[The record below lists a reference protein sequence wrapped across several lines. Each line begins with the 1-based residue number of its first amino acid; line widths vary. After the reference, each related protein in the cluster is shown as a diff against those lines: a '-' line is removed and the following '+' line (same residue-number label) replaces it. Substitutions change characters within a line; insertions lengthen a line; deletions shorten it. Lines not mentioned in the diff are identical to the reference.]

1 MHTIEPKAST
11 EATSPSIRIRSG
23 RDAAAAVKQSAVWP
37 VSGESRIDRIARR
50 AHEIYEA
57 RGGRNGK
64 ALEDWLEAER
74 DIDNAGVT

>member
-1 MHTIEPKAST
+1 MHTIEQKAST
-11 EATSPSIRIRSG
+11 EAASPSIRIRSG
-23 RDAAAAVKQSAVWP
+23 DAAAAVPQSAVWP

-64 ALEDWLEAER
+64 AVEDWLEAER
-74 DIDNAGVT
+74 DIDSAGVT